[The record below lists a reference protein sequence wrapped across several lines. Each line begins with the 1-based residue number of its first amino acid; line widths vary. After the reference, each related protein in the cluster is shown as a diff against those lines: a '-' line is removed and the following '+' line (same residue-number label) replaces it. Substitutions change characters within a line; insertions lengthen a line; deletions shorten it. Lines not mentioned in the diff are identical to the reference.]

1 MNNQT
6 QGQLHPDAP
15 VQEGFP
21 QEAGDPSPVIKDLS
35 QEASDPS
42 PVMQDLPQEAG
53 DPSQKAKE
61 KKQVISFII
70 PCYHSEGS
78 VGLVIDEIR
87 EVVAQRPGFDYQVVA
102 VNDCSPDNVLS
113 VLTGIA
119 QKDPKVAVIDLA
131 KNGGRHNAL
140 MCGCHFATGDYI
152 VFIDDDQQCPADRL
166 WDLMDPLLHDAA
178 DGRGS
183 YDVAIA
189 RYRKKTQSR
198 FKNFGSWVNDRVAT
212 WLLDKDPSLKFSNF
226 SVMKKFVK
234 DEVIKYTN
242 PYPYLSGLMLR
253 ATRRVIN
260 VDMEE
265 RVRTIGVGHY
275 SFRKSFS
282 LWMNSFTAFSVKPLR
297 IATGIGI
304 LWAVLGILMGIRTVV
319 RKLMNP
325 AIPLGYSS
333 MMAVLL
339 FSTGMIMFML
349 GLIGEYI
356 GRIYISLN
364 KSPQFVIRDT
374 INVPKKRKRGK
385 SR

>member
-1 MNNQT
+1 MSNRT
-6 QGQLHPDAP
+6 D
-15 VQEGFP
+15 
-21 QEAGDPSPVIKDLS
+21 
-35 QEASDPS
+35 
-42 PVMQDLPQEAG
+42 
-53 DPSQKAKE
+53 
-61 KKQVISFII
+61 KKSIISFII
-70 PCYHSEGS
+70 PCYASEGS

-87 EVVAQRPGFDYQVVA
+87 DVVAQKPDFDYQIVA

-113 VLTGIA
+113 VLQEIA
-119 QKDPKVAVIDLA
+119 AKDPKVGVIDLA

-140 MCGCHFATGDYI
+140 ICGCHYAAGDYV

-166 WDLMDPLLHDAA
+166 WDLLDPLINGD
-178 DGRGS
+178 
-183 YDVAIA
+183 YDVSIA
-189 RYRKKTQSR
+189 RYRKKTQSG
-198 FKNFGSWVNDRVAT
+198 FKNFGSAVNDRVAT
-212 WLLDKDPSLKFSNF
+212 WLLGKDPKLKFSNF

-253 ATRRVIN
+253 ATKRVIN

-297 IATGIGI
+297 IATGIGV
-304 LWAVLGILMGIRTVV
+304 LWAVLGVLMGMRTVIK
-319 RKLMNP
+319 KLLNP

-333 MMAVLL
+333 TMAVLL

-349 GLIGEYI
+349 GLIGEYV
-356 GRIYISLN
+356 GRTYIETKARPIYITAEESEEE
-364 KSPQFVIRDT
+364 KS
-374 INVPKKRKRGK
+374 
-385 SR
+385 

>member
-1 MNNQT
+1 M
-6 QGQLHPDAP
+6 
-15 VQEGFP
+15 
-21 QEAGDPSPVIKDLS
+21 PS
-35 QEASDPS
+35 A
-42 PVMQDLPQEAG
+42 
-53 DPSQKAKE
+53 E
-61 KKQVISFII
+61 KKSIISFII
-70 PCYHSEGS
+70 PCYASEGS

-102 VNDCSPDNVLS
+102 VNDCSPDNVLD
-113 VLTGIA
+113 VLRKIA
-119 QKDPKVAVIDLA
+119 AADPKVGVIDLA

-140 MCGCHFATGDYI
+140 MCGCHYASGDYV

-166 WDLMDPLLHDAA
+166 WDLIDPLIN
-178 DGRGS
+178 GN
-183 YDVAIA
+183 YDVSIA

-198 FKNFGSWVNDRVAT
+198 FKNFGSAVNDRVAT
-212 WLLDKDPSLKFSNF
+212 WLLGKDPNLKFSNF

-275 SFRKSFS
+275 SFKKSFA

-297 IATGIGI
+297 IATAIGVI
-304 LWAVLGILMGIRTVV
+304 WAVLGVLMGLRTVI
-319 RKLMNP
+319 RKLLNP
-325 AIPLGYSS
+325 AIPLGYSYT
-333 MMAVLL
+333 MAVLF

-364 KSPQFVIRDT
+364 NSPQFVIRDK
-374 INVPKKRKRGK
+374 INLPDPGSKPPASSRRDFRPDPRAGLRGEAFSQRPADHSIPKE
-385 SR
+385 

>member
-21 QEAGDPSPVIKDLS
+21 QEAGDPSPVI
-35 QEASDPS
+35 
-42 PVMQDLPQEAG
+42 QDLPQEAG
-53 DPSQKAKE
+53 DPSPVMQSLPQEAENPSQKAKE

-189 RYRKKTQSR
+189 R
-198 FKNFGSWVNDRVAT
+198 
-212 WLLDKDPSLKFSNF
+212 
-226 SVMKKFVK
+226 
-234 DEVIKYTN
+234 
-242 PYPYLSGLMLR
+242 
-253 ATRRVIN
+253 
-260 VDMEE
+260 
-265 RVRTIGVGHY
+265 
-275 SFRKSFS
+275 
-282 LWMNSFTAFSVKPLR
+282 
-297 IATGIGI
+297 
-304 LWAVLGILMGIRTVV
+304 
-319 RKLMNP
+319 
-325 AIPLGYSS
+325 
-333 MMAVLL
+333 
-339 FSTGMIMFML
+339 
-349 GLIGEYI
+349 
-356 GRIYISLN
+356 
-364 KSPQFVIRDT
+364 
-374 INVPKKRKRGK
+374 
-385 SR
+385 